1 MGVRMRHAAR
11 SVLALLVLAWGATA
25 LHAEDYLFF
34 KILEVEKGG
43 MKSSVL
49 FPHLIHFDSALAQRD
64 LLNGLVSE
72 MGKGREALYGRVLVS
87 WMGEGKAEV
96 KFVAEPAPDLF
107 SVIAELHYSLRFNG
121 IKDVSWVDNNGA
133 RVDWGVQP
141 YPVFLPVVSYLG
153 TLDPVPFPDTVVS
166 LGEERW
172 LSGTAFEDL
181 RRKNPG
187 ELKRIFTDAFKRV
200 HSLVKAYLLE
210 RLDKVPLDNLD
221 NSLIGLLSDPS
232 PAIRLKAIDL
242 LRGSKTPAVTAA
254 LEKVVD
260 ADTDASVKSRAV
272 TVLDGFGVTKYRVFI
287 LFDKLRSTN
296 DTEVQDAEDQLIA
309 SGDPRVAVGLASVL
323 GHGNDAIRQ
332 KATDGILKFND
343 PKGYVAVLERGDVPD
358 AIKER
363 FAMALIANTFA
374 DLRAKGYG
382 WVLIGGSDDKK
393 VEALKSI
400 GDKRETGLLPRV
412 QDKLTDPSPAVARQA
427 AATLASFKDVGS
439 LEKLV
444 ATAQARADLA
454 GDMETAVIAII
465 GSMRL
470 PDVINLA
477 KSENFALRKFA
488 TKSLAE
494 FTKTSPKLDPKVQ
507 AILEERMGDANIEI
521 KRAAV
526 YALARAKNEAI
537 VTKLAALADD
547 PDDQIREQV
556 LVSLTQLPVG
566 PARDIFLKKLDD
578 PYDPVRLQAIKGVR
592 VLKIVDAIQ
601 KLSWLRQ
608 TPKAD
613 LRIEVVTTLAE
624 LMNLDERRRSFDMW
638 SEALY
643 DQEVAIKSV
652 AMEMLSCI
660 KGDPRVAPTLSAL
673 VLDPDKTIKTRALAA
688 LGATGD
694 PAAVEYIVQG
704 LFDLDPEVKK
714 AALEGL
720 RTLHSSAA
728 EKPLQEFV
736 KNESD
741 PELRRLAEDV
751 LTSLL

>member
-1 MGVRMRHAAR
+1 MRHAVR
-11 SVLALLVLAWGATA
+11 SVLVLLVLAWGATA

-34 KILEVEKGG
+34 RILEVEKGG
-43 MKSSVL
+43 VKSSVL
-49 FPHLIHFDSALAQRD
+49 FPHLIHFDQALAQRD

-72 MGKGREALYGRVLVS
+72 MGKGREALYGKVLVS
-87 WMGEGKAEV
+87 WTGEGKAEV
-96 KFVAEPAPDLF
+96 KFVAEPTPELF

-121 IKDVSWVDNNGA
+121 LKEVTWVDNNGG

-153 TLDPVPFPDTVVS
+153 TLEPVPFPDTVVS

-172 LSGTAFEDL
+172 LSGTAFEEL

-187 ELKRIFTDAFKRV
+187 ELKRMFTDALKRT
-200 HSLVKAYLLE
+200 HSLVKAFLLE
-210 RLDKVPLDNLD
+210 RLDKVPLESLD
-221 NSLIGLLSDPS
+221 QSLIALLTDPS

-242 LRGSKTPAVTAA
+242 LRSSKTPPVIAA

-260 ADTDASVKSRAV
+260 NDTDANVKTRAV
-272 TVLDGFGVTKYRVFI
+272 VLLDGFGVTKYRVFI
-287 LFDKLRSTN
+287 LFDKLRSGN
-296 DTEVQDAEDQLIA
+296 DTEVLDAIDQLIA
-309 SGDPRVAVGLASVL
+309 SGDPRVTVGLASVL
-323 GHGNDAIRQ
+323 GHNNETARQ

-343 PKGYVAVLERGDVPD
+343 AKGFVAVLERADVPD
-358 AIKER
+358 AVKER
-363 FAMALIANTFA
+363 FAMALVAGSFV
-374 DLRAKGYG
+374 DLRAKGYA
-382 WVLIGGSDDKK
+382 WVLANGTEEKK
-393 VEALKSI
+393 VEALKTI
-400 GDKRETGLLPRV
+400 AEKRETALLPRV
-412 QDKLTDPSPAVARQA
+412 QDKLTDPSAAVARAA
-427 AATLASFKDVGS
+427 AATLAAFKDVGS

-444 ATAQARADLA
+444 ATAQARADLSS
-454 GDMETAVIAII
+454 DLETAVITII

-470 PDVINLA
+470 PDVIGLA
-477 KSENFALRKFA
+477 KSENFTLRKFA

-494 FTKTSPKLDPKVQ
+494 FTKTSPRLDPKVQ
-507 AILEERMGDANIEI
+507 AILEERMLDQNIEI

-578 PYDPVRLQAIKGVR
+578 PYDPVRLQAIKGIR
-592 VLKIVDAIQ
+592 ILKVAEAIQ

-613 LRIEVVTTLAE
+613 LRVEVITTLAE
-624 LMNLDERRRSFDMW
+624 LMNADERKRSFDMW

-643 DQEVAIKSV
+643 DQEAAIKTV
-652 AMEMLSCI
+652 AMEVLSFI

-673 VLDPDKTIKTRALAA
+673 VLDPDRTIKTRALGA
-688 LGATGD
+688 LAMTGD

-704 LFDLDPEVKK
+704 LFDLDSEVKK

-720 RTLHSSAA
+720 RTLHVSSA

-736 KNESD
+736 KNEGD

>member
-1 MGVRMRHAAR
+1 MRPTVR
-11 SVLALLVLAWGATA
+11 SLVALLVLAWGAAT

-34 KILEVEKGG
+34 RILEVEKGG
-43 MKSSVL
+43 VKSSVL
-49 FPHLIHFDSALAQRD
+49 FPHLIHFDAALAQRD

-72 MGKGREALYGRVLVS
+72 MAKGREALYGKVLVS
-87 WMGEGKAEV
+87 WTGEGKAEV
-96 KFVAEPAPDLF
+96 KFVAEPQPELF

-121 IKDVSWVDNNGA
+121 MKDVTWVDSNGG

-172 LSGTAFEDL
+172 LSGNAFEDL
-181 RRKNPG
+181 RRKNPA
-187 ELKRIFTDAFKRV
+187 ELKRIFSDALRRV
-200 HSLVKAYLLE
+200 HSIVKTYLLE
-210 RLDKVPLDNLD
+210 RLDKVPLENLD
-221 NSLIGLLSDPS
+221 QSLIGLLTDPS
-232 PAIRLKAIDL
+232 PSIRLKAIDL
-242 LRGSKTPAVTAA
+242 LRSSKTPAVIAA
-254 LEKVVD
+254 LEKMVD
-260 ADTDASVKSRAV
+260 NDTDANVKTRAV
-272 TVLDGFGVTKYRVFI
+272 VVLDGFGVTKYRVFI
-287 LFDKLRSTN
+287 LFDKLRSGN
-296 DTEVQDAEDQLIA
+296 DTEVLDAIDQLIA
-309 SGDPRVAVGLASVL
+309 SGDPRVTVGLASVL
-323 GHGNDAIRQ
+323 GHNNDTVRQ

-343 PKGYVAVLERGDVPD
+343 AKGFVAVLERSDVPD
-358 AIKER
+358 TIKER
-363 FAMALIANTFA
+363 FAMALVAGSFA
-374 DLRAKGYG
+374 DLRAKAYA
-382 WVLIGGSDDKK
+382 WVLANGTEEKK
-393 VEALKSI
+393 VEALKTI
-400 GDKRETGLLPRV
+400 ATQRETALLPRV
-412 QDKLTDPSPAVARQA
+412 QDKLTDPSAAVARQA
-427 AATLASFKDVGS
+427 AATLAAFKDVGS

-444 ATAQARADLA
+444 ATSQSRADLA
-454 GDMETAVIAII
+454 ADMETAVITII

-470 PDVINLA
+470 PDVIGLA
-477 KSENFALRKFA
+477 KSENFTLRKFA

-507 AILEERMGDANIEI
+507 AILEERMLDQNIEI

-526 YALARAKNEAI
+526 YALARAKNEVI

-556 LVSLTQLPVG
+556 LVALTQLPVG

-592 VLKIVDAIQ
+592 VLKIVEAIQ

-613 LRIEVVTTLAE
+613 LRVEVITTLAE
-624 LMNLDERRRSFDMW
+624 LMNLEERKRSFDMW

-643 DQEVAIKSV
+643 DQEIAVKSV
-652 AMEMLSCI
+652 AMEVLGCI

-673 VLDPDKTIKTRALAA
+673 VLDPDKTIKTRALVA
-688 LGATGD
+688 LAMTGD

-704 LFDLDPEVKK
+704 LFDLDGDVKK
-714 AALEGL
+714 AALEAL
-720 RTLHSSAA
+720 RTLHVASA

-736 KNESD
+736 KNEGD

>member
-1 MGVRMRHAAR
+1 
-11 SVLALLVLAWGATA
+11 
-25 LHAEDYLFF
+25 
-34 KILEVEKGG
+34 
-43 MKSSVL
+43 
-49 FPHLIHFDSALAQRD
+49 
-64 LLNGLVSE
+64 
-72 MGKGREALYGRVLVS
+72 
-87 WMGEGKAEV
+87 
-96 KFVAEPAPDLF
+96 
-107 SVIAELHYSLRFNG
+107 
-121 IKDVSWVDNNGA
+121 
-133 RVDWGVQP
+133 
-141 YPVFLPVVSYLG
+141 
-153 TLDPVPFPDTVVS
+153 VS

-187 ELKRIFTDAFKRV
+187 ELKRMFTDALKRT
-200 HSLVKAYLLE
+200 HSLVKAFLLE
-210 RLDKVPLDNLD
+210 RLDKVPLESLD
-221 NSLIGLLSDPS
+221 QSLIALLSDPS

-242 LRGSKTPAVTAA
+242 LRSSKTPPVIAA

-260 ADTDASVKSRAV
+260 NDTDANVKTRAV
-272 TVLDGFGVTKYRVFI
+272 VLLDGFGVTKYRVFI
-287 LFDKLRSTN
+287 LFDKLRSGN
-296 DTEVQDAEDQLIA
+296 DTEVLDAIDQLIA
-309 SGDPRVAVGLASVL
+309 SGDPRVTVGLASVL
-323 GHGNDAIRQ
+323 GHANETARQ

-343 PKGYVAVLERGDVPD
+343 AKGFVAVLERADVPD
-358 AIKER
+358 PIKER
-363 FAMALIANTFA
+363 FAMALVAGSFV
-374 DLRAKGYG
+374 DLRAKGYA
-382 WVLIGGSDDKK
+382 WVLVNGTEEKK
-393 VEALKSI
+393 VEALKTI
-400 GDKRETGLLPRV
+400 AEKRETALLPRV
-412 QDKLTDPSPAVARQA
+412 QDKLTDPSAAVARQA
-427 AATLASFKDVGS
+427 AATLAAFKDVGS

-444 ATAQARADLA
+444 ATAQARPDLS
-454 GDMETAVIAII
+454 GDLETAVITII

-470 PDVINLA
+470 PDVIGLA
-477 KSENFALRKFA
+477 KSENFTLRKFA

-507 AILEERMGDANIEI
+507 AILEERMLDQNIEI

-556 LVSLTQLPVG
+556 LVALTQLPVG

-578 PYDPVRLQAIKGVR
+578 PYDPVRLQAIKGIR
-592 VLKIVDAIQ
+592 LLKVAEAIQ

-624 LMNLDERRRSFDMW
+624 LMNPEERKRSFDMW

-643 DQEVAIKSV
+643 DQEVAIKTV
-652 AMEMLSCI
+652 AMEVLSCI

-673 VLDPDKTIKTRALAA
+673 VLDPDRTIKTRALGA
-688 LGATGD
+688 LAMTGD

-704 LFDLDPEVKK
+704 LFDLDTEVKK

-720 RTLHSSAA
+720 RTLHVNTA

-736 KNESD
+736 KNEGD